1 MVCFHSTLL
10 SKMKHGVVDNRVIGD
25 RGIFENSQG
34 RDKIFVWIALTC
46 FIFLSKIKLVSQ
58 HNT

>member
-34 RDKIFVWIALTC
+34 RDKIFVWIALNL
-46 FIFLSKIKLVSQ
+46 FYLSFQ
-58 HNT
+58 D